1 MKKFKLLVV
10 AICTFAMVLSFAGSA
25 FAAQAGDVDLETVYK
40 MAQKALDQQ
49 AIQNVM
55 SRHVMYHCYG
65 LHEEEV
71 VNLWVNEPEN
81 RETASFGQNQ
91 GFMVGWQAIWD
102 GYVVAHDSSW
112 LNSAKSYCERNG
124 IDVSGMTDEEILD
137 IYGGVGQFLMHFTT
151 TQIIEVAED
160 GQTAKCFWYSPG
172 MISETGSDAS
182 SLWEA
187 YGVDMVK
194 EGDEWKIWHL
204 HMYTDFAGDFWI
216 DLGGGD
222 GDSSGDSADGEAAE
236 GESAE
241 GESPEG
247 EMPEGEMP
255 EGESAE
261 GESEGGESSGD
272 SADSSSGDAAGAET
286 AVDGAVEGGEEIAMQ
301 ANDYLWSTQYTQFSK
316 DRLRSEMELTL
327 PLPYEKWSFDE
338 PNYGPTKEEWESY
351 GVDLDKWYAA
361 HAS

>member
-1 MKKFKLLVV
+1 MKKWKFWLALVCACV
-10 AICTFAMVLSFAGSA
+10 MVFSFAGSA
-25 FAAQAGDVDLETVYK
+25 FAEEAGDVDLETVYK

-65 LHEEEV
+65 EHEDEV

-102 GYVVAHDSSW
+102 GYVEAHTTSW
-112 LNSAKSYCERNG
+112 LSNAKAYCEENG
-124 IDVSGMTDEEILD
+124 IDVSDMTDEEILE

-172 MISETGSDAS
+172 MIQETGDAAQ

-187 YGVDMVK
+187 YGVDLVK

-204 HMYTDFAGDFWI
+204 HMFTDFSGDFWLNLNGAERP
-216 DLGGGD
+216 DFSALEGD
-222 GDSSGDSADGEAAE
+222 

-241 GESPEG
+241 GESDG
-247 EMPEGEMP
+247 E
-255 EGESAE
+255 
-261 GESEGGESSGD
+261 
-272 SADSSSGDAAGAET
+272 SADSSSGDAAEAE
-286 AVDGAVEGGEEIAMQ
+286 GAVEGGEAIAMQ
-301 ANDYLWSTQYTQFSK
+301 ANEYLWSPQYTMYSK
-316 DRLRSEMELTL
+316 DRLRSEMELLL

-351 GVDLDKWYAA
+351 GVDLDAWYAA
-361 HAS
+361 HE